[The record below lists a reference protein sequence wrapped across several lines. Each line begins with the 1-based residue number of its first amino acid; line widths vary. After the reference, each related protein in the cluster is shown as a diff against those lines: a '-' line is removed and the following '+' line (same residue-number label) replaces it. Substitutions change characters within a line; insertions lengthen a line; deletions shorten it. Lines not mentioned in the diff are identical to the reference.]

1 MAKGLGFSPYGS
13 NGMRYERER
22 DPNYR
27 PMTEEE
33 IAAKNDRRPGDR
45 MSGADYERR
54 NTDYKHGPKWGFTHK
69 KGDYGYENR
78 QTIDSIDR
86 DIHALDPPTSPE
98 DEEPYMDASKSG
110 LDSMFAKWKEKL
122 RRRGYSD
129 EEIEDIFSDAAALH
143 D

>member
-1 MAKGLGFSPYGS
+1 MRPKGLGFSPYGS
-13 NGMRYERER
+13 NGMRYERES

-33 IAAKNDRRPGDR
+33 AAAKNDRRPGDR

-54 NTDYKHGPKWGFTHK
+54 NTDYKHGTRPWHDRKEK
-69 KGDYGYENR
+69 RPNQ
-78 QTIDSIDR
+78 QTTDSIDR
-86 DIHALDPPTSPE
+86 DIHALDPPTSLE
-98 DEEPYMDASKSG
+98 DEEPYMDVSRSG
-110 LDSMFAKWKEKL
+110 LDAKYNEWRKKL

-129 EEIEDIFSDAAALH
+129 EEIEDILSEASSLH